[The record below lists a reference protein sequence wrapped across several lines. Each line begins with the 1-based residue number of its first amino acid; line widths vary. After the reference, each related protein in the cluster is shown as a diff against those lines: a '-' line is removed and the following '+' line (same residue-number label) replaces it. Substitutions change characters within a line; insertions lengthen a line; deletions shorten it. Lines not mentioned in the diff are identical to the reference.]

1 MLNNLGRGLTSIV
14 TDFPTKNMKQ
24 TSGYHFYPQIPK
36 FLKITTTKKTGY
48 NVIYAYMFKKKLK
61 C

>member
-24 TSGYHFYPQIPK
+24 ISGYHFYPQIPNIFENYK
-36 FLKITTTKKTGY
+36 QKKQA
-48 NVIYAYMFKKKLK
+48 IMLYMHTCFKKKLK